1 MESTAEIFD
10 YYRKH
15 TSFSEDD
22 MADFRVYVQDPINT
36 TDGMMAISGLTIN
49 LLENPWSED
58 NLMLMLTS
66 CDGISPEA
74 FERVVVGLLL
84 VMMRHDTHVRRD
96 RVLLGEI
103 QEVLTY
109 APELSFTALANI
121 ARTTQI
127 KRMEQFNA
135 QLSKELLPLMNDR
148 ASNEF
153 YDIIR
158 SRQSEMEHIA
168 KMQLDQN
175 FLIFREF
182 YSTPFFREQPANW
195 LLPWNDEALLNIDE
209 DDRNEVEGLMQL
221 WPMCD
226 SDKYALCYMYKSFK
240 SLIKSQLSV
249 DSLREVDINMQNKTI
264 VTNGYI
270 QQLYRFFRLG
280 GANMNSVI
288 KPTGAGV
295 FDLAPHMRD
304 LLVYRL
310 VVVGTQA
317 QESINKLLV

>member
-1 MESTAEIFD
+1 MNSHEIFE
-10 YYRKH
+10 YYRTH
-15 TSFSEDD
+15 TAFSEDD
-22 MADFRVYVQDPINT
+22 MADFCVYVQDPINT
-36 TDGMMAISGLTIN
+36 TDGMMAIAGLTIN
-49 LLENPWSED
+49 LLEHSWNED

-84 VMMRHDTHVRRD
+84 VMMQHDTHIRRD
-96 RVLLGEI
+96 RVMLGEM

-109 APELSFTALANI
+109 APELSFTALSNI
-121 ARTTQI
+121 ARTTQM

-135 QLSKELLPLMNDR
+135 QLTKELMPLMNNR
-148 ASNEF
+148 ETNEF

-182 YSTPFFREQPANW
+182 YSTPFFREQASNW
-195 LLPWNDEALLNIDE
+195 LLPWTDEALLNIQEE
-209 DDRNEVEGLMQL
+209 DRDEVEGLMQL

-226 SDKYALCYMYKSFK
+226 SDKYALCNMYSSFK
-240 SLIKSQLSV
+240 QLIQSQLSV
-249 DSLREVDINMQNKTI
+249 DSLREVGIDMQGKNI

-270 QQLYRFFRLG
+270 QQLYRYFRLSSFTH
-280 GANMNSVI
+280 A
-288 KPTGAGV
+288 KP
-295 FDLAPHMRD
+295 FDMAYKLRD

-310 VVVGTQA
+310 VVVGSRA
-317 QESINKLLV
+317 QQSINELLA

>member
-1 MESTAEIFD
+1 MNSHEIFE
-10 YYRKH
+10 YYRTH
-15 TSFSEDD
+15 TAFSEDD
-22 MADFRVYVQDPINT
+22 MADFCVYVQDPINT
-36 TDGMMAISGLTIN
+36 TDGMMAIAGLTIN
-49 LLENPWSED
+49 LLEHSWNED
-58 NLMLMLTS
+58 NLMLMLTN

-84 VMMRHDTHVRRD
+84 VMMQHDTHIRRD
-96 RVLLGEI
+96 RVMLGEM

-109 APELSFTALANI
+109 APELSFTALSNI
-121 ARTTQI
+121 ARTTQM

-135 QLSKELLPLMNDR
+135 QLTKELMPLMNNR
-148 ASNEF
+148 ETNEF

-182 YSTPFFREQPANW
+182 YSTPFFREQASNW
-195 LLPWNDEALLNIDE
+195 LLPWTDEALLNIQEE
-209 DDRNEVEGLMQL
+209 DRDEVEGLMQL

-226 SDKYALCYMYKSFK
+226 SDKYALCNMYSSFK
-240 SLIKSQLSV
+240 QLIQSQLSV
-249 DSLREVDINMQNKTI
+249 DSLREVGIDMQSKNI

-270 QQLYRFFRLG
+270 QQLYRYFRLSSF
-280 GANMNSVI
+280 AHT
-288 KPTGAGV
+288 KP
-295 FDLAPHMRD
+295 FDMAYKLRD

-310 VVVGTQA
+310 VVVGSRA
-317 QESINKLLV
+317 QQSINELLA

>member
-1 MESTAEIFD
+1 MSSNEIFD
-10 YYRKH
+10 YYRTH
-15 TSFSEDD
+15 TSLSEDD

-36 TDGMMAISGLTIN
+36 TDGLMAIAGLTIN
-49 LLENPWSED
+49 LLENPWNED

-66 CDGISPEA
+66 CDGISPEG

-84 VMMRHDTHVRRD
+84 VMMQHDTHIRRN
-96 RVLLGEI
+96 RLLLGEM

-109 APELSFTALANI
+109 APELSFTALTNI

-127 KRMEQFNA
+127 KRMEHFNQ
-135 QLSKELLPLMNDR
+135 QLTNELLPLMNNR
-148 ASNEF
+148 ENNEF

-168 KMQLDQN
+168 KMHLDQN

-182 YSTPFFREQPANW
+182 YSNPFFREQPANW
-195 LLPWNDEALLNIDE
+195 LLPWTEDALLNINE
-209 DDRNEVEGLMQL
+209 DDRSDIESLMQL
-221 WPMCD
+221 WPLCD
-226 SDKYALCYMYKSFK
+226 SDKYALCHMYQSFK
-240 SLIKSQLSV
+240 ALIKSQLSV
-249 DSLREVDINMQNKTI
+249 DSLREVGIDMQGKTI

-280 GANMNSVI
+280 GASLHSPVKHKNC
-288 KPTGAGV
+288 GV
-295 FDLAPHMRD
+295 FDIAPQLRD

-317 QESINKLLV
+317 QQSINQLLA

>member
-1 MESTAEIFD
+1 MNSHEIFE
-10 YYRKH
+10 YYRTH
-15 TSFSEDD
+15 TDFSEDD
-22 MADFRVYVQDPINT
+22 MADFCVYVQDPINT
-36 TDGMMAISGLTIN
+36 TDGMMAIAGLTIN
-49 LLENPWSED
+49 LLEHSWNED

-84 VMMRHDTHVRRD
+84 VMMQHDTHIRRD
-96 RVLLGEI
+96 RVMLGEM

-109 APELSFTALANI
+109 APELSFTALSNI
-121 ARTTQI
+121 ARTTQM

-135 QLSKELLPLMNDR
+135 QLTKELMPLMNNR
-148 ASNEF
+148 ETNEF

-182 YSTPFFREQPANW
+182 YSTPFFREQASNW
-195 LLPWNDEALLNIDE
+195 LLPWTDEALLNISEE
-209 DDRNEVEGLMQL
+209 DRDEVEGLMQL

-226 SDKYALCYMYKSFK
+226 SDKYALCNMYSSFK
-240 SLIKSQLSV
+240 QLIQSQLSV
-249 DSLREVDINMQNKTI
+249 DSLREVGIDMQSKNI

-270 QQLYRFFRLG
+270 QQLYRYFRLSSF
-280 GANMNSVI
+280 AHT
-288 KPTGAGV
+288 KP
-295 FDLAPHMRD
+295 FDMAYKLRD

-310 VVVGTQA
+310 VVVGSRA
-317 QESINKLLV
+317 QQSINELLA